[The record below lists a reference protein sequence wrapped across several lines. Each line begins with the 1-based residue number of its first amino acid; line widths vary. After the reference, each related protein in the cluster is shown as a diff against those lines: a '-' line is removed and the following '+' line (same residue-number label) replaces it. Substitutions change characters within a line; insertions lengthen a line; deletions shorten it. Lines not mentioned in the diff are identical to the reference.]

1 MHLCIFQFSKNVTFV
16 SCFETFVQANYRNK
30 KVSTIQKILH
40 IDTFRLLVTWVFMV
54 NHIFFMPGLFSCGF
68 DETFKVKQFLM
79 EILMLYFFLPL
90 LCQMWISFLLALVYL
105 YIFYFHY
112 DIYFIKI
119 IKCKAKNTI
128 LLENPVKTK
137 L

>member
-1 MHLCIFQFSKNVTFV
+1 MHNIQKSLTYINIHSRNFQIVAKMYIFRVSFV
-16 SCFETFVQANYRNK
+16 SIILVCLVYHINK
-30 KVSTIQKILH
+30 YVI
-40 IDTFRLLVTWVFMV
+40 
-54 NHIFFMPGLFSCGF
+54 IFIF
-68 DETFKVKQFLM
+68 
-79 EILMLYFFLPL
+79 
-90 LCQMWISFLLALVYL
+90 YL